1 MDKLGSAISFS
12 CKNSFG
18 DGWSGGSQLLGLI
31 NGSKR
36 SRLQTR
42 WNPGFDVE
50 VLRASC
56 YCERDAV
63 DQAVD
68 IAVLWVDSR
77 IHGAVQLGM
86 EQIEQIP
93 YKSLSC
99 LICLFLFPSFSIF
112 SLTAQLTIW
121 LCEVKL
127 HDISVGSTADCPVSS
142 ITSTGVTSNVMP
154 GPKMVHSL
162 SHFPAILR
170 KLNALCTDCIILC
183 NTVYMFDPACTSY
196 IFLYLLIWSVC
207 QSFCVRGLP
216 SVPRKG
222 PPEPWTRRCWTQT
235 SNLPIYPEFTSID
248 FDLLHNFI

>member
-183 NTVYMFDPACTSY
+183 NTLWYCVHVWSCLY
-196 IFLYLLIWSVC
+196 FLYLLIWSVC

-235 SNLPIYPEFTSID
+235 SNLPIYLNWFRFRFRFTS
-248 FDLLHNFI
+248 